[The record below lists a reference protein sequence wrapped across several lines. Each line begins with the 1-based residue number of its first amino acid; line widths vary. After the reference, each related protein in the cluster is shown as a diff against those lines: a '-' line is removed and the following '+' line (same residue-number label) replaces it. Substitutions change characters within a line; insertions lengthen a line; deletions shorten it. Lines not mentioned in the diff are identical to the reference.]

1 MNLEV
6 LEKELK
12 NLNIDVD
19 EKKMNQLHQYYLIL
33 VKYNK
38 VMNLTG
44 ITEEEEAYLK
54 HFYDSATLTKI
65 IDLKKEQT
73 LCDVG
78 TGAGFP
84 GLVLKILFPELEI
97 TLIDSLNKRIL
108 FLNQVIEQL
117 NLDKIKTVHAR
128 IEDYAKLNREKFDIV
143 TSRAVTHLSP
153 LLEIS
158 VAMVKEGKYCIPMK
172 GFIKE
177 ELEESKN
184 AIQELKLD
192 LIEKQEFDLPIENSH
207 RTILKFRKLQKTSK
221 KYPRKYSEIKK
232 KRL

>member
-19 EKKMNQLHQYYLIL
+19 EKKMNQLHQYYLML

>member
-19 EKKMNQLHQYYLIL
+19 EKKMNQLHQYYLML

-78 TGAGFP
+78 TGA
-84 GLVLKILFPELEI
+84 V
-97 TLIDSLNKRIL
+97 S
-108 FLNQVIEQL
+108 
-117 NLDKIKTVHAR
+117 
-128 IEDYAKLNREKFDIV
+128 Y
-143 TSRAVTHLSP
+143 THLRAH
-153 LLEIS
+153 E
-158 VAMVKEGKYCIPMK
+158 
-172 GFIKE
+172 
-177 ELEESKN
+177 
-184 AIQELKLD
+184 
-192 LIEKQEFDLPIENSH
+192 
-207 RTILKFRKLQKTSK
+207 T
-221 KYPRKYSEIKK
+221 
-232 KRL
+232 

>member
-44 ITEEEEAYLK
+44 ITEEEEVYLK